1 MKKFAVLLAVAIT
14 AVGAATAIAGSTPW
28 VKTGKTSL
36 GTVLTNAHGRTL
48 YMLNGET
55 KSKLLCKSSSC
66 TSNWPPLMASGKAL
80 AAGGAK
86 TSSLGTI
93 ARGSGK
99 QVTYNGHPVYTFAGD
114 TKAGQATGEAVKAD
128 GGTWYA
134 VSPKGTAMTASA
146 GSTSGG
152 STGTGW

>member
-1 MKKFAVLLAVAIT
+1 MKKFAVLLAVAVAAI
-14 AVGAATAIAGSTPW
+14 GAGTAIAGSTPW

-36 GTVLTNAHGRTL
+36 GTVLTNAKGRTL
-48 YMLNGET
+48 YLLTGET

-93 ARGSGK
+93 TRGSGK

-114 TKAGQATGEAVKAD
+114 TKAGQSTGQGIKAD
-128 GGTWYA
+128 GGTWFA
-134 VSPKGTAMTASA
+134 VSPKGTAMAASA
-146 GSTSGG
+146 GSSSGG
-152 STGTGW
+152 GASNGW